1 MFLSRIYK
9 RCAALLVS
17 VLFASA
23 AFAVPDD
30 NNSSVSVVESDW
42 EGEVTL
48 IIPISKV
55 IPGDADGNE
64 TVDENDIMIIID
76 YIMGLNP
83 EGFEF
88 SLADVN
94 GDNVVNIAD
103 VVMIA
108 NIILDKP

>member
-94 GDNVVNIAD
+94 GDKKVTIAD
-103 VVMIA
+103 VTALV
-108 NIILDKP
+108 NKILGK

>member
-1 MFLSRIYK
+1 MYLRRIYK

-17 VLFASA
+17 GMFASA
-23 AFAVPDD
+23 TLAVPDD
-30 NNSSVSVVESDW
+30 NNSSVNVIESDW

-48 IIPISKV
+48 VIPISKA
-55 IPGDADGNE
+55 IPGDADDNG
-64 TVDENDIMIIID
+64 TVDANDIIIIVD
-76 YIMGLNP
+76 YMMGLNP

-94 GDNVVNIAD
+94 DDKVVNIAD

-108 NIILDKP
+108 NILLDKP